1 MRQVA
6 AGKSAVER
14 NHMEQRKVI
23 AAGKY
28 PNLNQST
35 KVLDVC
41 DDCLNV
47 AYDHGAGRP
56 PREIYVEAEKL
67 EILQDKGFTHER
79 QEVIDK
85 LWDKITLLEDNVGQA
100 QAEMM
105 AAMGA
110 DLEDHRCI
118 RTDEPEARCNCS
130 CKSPQVQF
138 VSITK

>member
-35 KVLDVC
+35 KVLVVC
-41 DDCLNV
+41 DDCLTV
-47 AYDHGAGRP
+47 AYDRGAGRP
-56 PREIYVEAEKL
+56 PLEIYVEAERL

-110 DLEDHRCI
+110 DLEDHICI
-118 RTDEPEARCNCS
+118 RTEVTGTRCDCS
-130 CKSPQVQF
+130 CISPRVQF
-138 VSITK
+138 VYITE

>member
-1 MRQVA
+1 M
-6 AGKSAVER
+6 S
-14 NHMEQRKVI
+14 
-23 AAGKY
+23 
-28 PNLNQST
+28 

-85 LWDKITLLEDNVGQA
+85 LWNKIVLLEGNVGQA

-110 DLEDHRCI
+110 DLEDHICI
-118 RTDEPEARCNCS
+118 RTEVTGTRCDCS
-130 CKSPQVQF
+130 CISPRVQF
-138 VSITK
+138 VYITE

>member
-56 PREIYVEAEKL
+56 PQELYVEAERL

-85 LWDKITLLEDNVGQA
+85 LWDKIVLLEDNVGQA
-100 QAEMM
+100 QAEVMVT
-105 AAMGA
+105 MGA
-110 DLEDHRCI
+110 DLADHRCI
-118 RTDEPEARCNCS
+118 RTDQPEAKCDCS
-130 CKSPQVQF
+130 CISPRVQF

>member
-1 MRQVA
+1 
-6 AGKSAVER
+6 
-14 NHMEQRKVI
+14 MEQRKVI

-41 DDCLNV
+41 DDCLSV

-56 PREIYVEAEKL
+56 PQKLYVEAEKL

-85 LWDKITLLEDNVGQA
+85 LWNKITLLEDNVGQA

-110 DLEDHRCI
+110 DLEDHICI
-118 RTDEPEARCNCS
+118 RTEVTGTRCDCS
-130 CKSPQVQF
+130 CISPRVQF
-138 VSITK
+138 VYITE